1 MSAPTRRR
9 LLVLGVLVGIAAGA
23 LLVSRP
29 DDPARPPA
37 AGVSAPP
44 PPGAGGERAERPEA
58 VDGSPD
64 RGLATGGGERSA
76 PVVPEGSDPDF
87 ESALRWSA
95 VDLDA
100 VRDALPDNLYWE
112 MSAPTSD
119 PAEMARREEERARWN
134 REYGKVLSGTATDQE
149 IDAYFA
155 LRRTISEDAIA
166 FSDHLLDH
174 YGDVLP
180 ERDVG
185 LLELARRLH
194 RARLE
199 EMPRRMAD
207 ARERKREQDRLRE
220 AWLADEAAFESAQAP
235 PDD

>member
-1 MSAPTRRR
+1 MSASTRRR
-9 LLVLGVLVGIAAGA
+9 LLVLGAVVGIAAGA

-29 DDPARPPA
+29 DDRASRPA
-37 AGVSAPP
+37 AGVSAPAP
-44 PPGAGGERAERPEA
+44 AGPNGAGVERPDA
-58 VDGSPD
+58 ADLPQGP
-64 RGLATGGGERSA
+64 GLVPGRQERSA
-76 PVVPEGSDPDF
+76 PAVPEGSDPDF

-100 VRDALPDNLYWE
+100 VRDALPDNLYWK
-112 MSAPTSD
+112 MSAPTTD
-119 PAEMARREEERARWN
+119 PAEVARREEERDRWN
-134 REYGKVLSGTATDQE
+134 REYGKVLSGTATEEE

-207 ARERKREQDRLRE
+207 ARDRKREQDRLRE
-220 AWLADEAAFESAQAP
+220 AWLADEAAFESAQSP
-235 PDD
+235 EED

>member
-9 LLVLGVLVGIAAGA
+9 LLVLGVLVGVAAGA

-29 DDPARPPA
+29 DDPASSPAAQVSTPPPA
-37 AGVSAPP
+37 AANGSRAEE
-44 PPGAGGERAERPEA
+44 PGAAHGSQDQGFVPGGRERGVPAM
-58 VDGSPD
+58 
-64 RGLATGGGERSA
+64 
-76 PVVPEGSDPDF
+76 PEGSDPDF

-112 MSAPTSD
+112 MSAPTTD
-119 PAEMARREEERARWN
+119 PAEIARREEERDRWN
-134 REYGKVLSGTATDQE
+134 REYGKVLSGTATEEE

-166 FSDHLLDH
+166 FSDHLLDQ

-235 PDD
+235 EDD